1 MNLFLNPKVIALAV
15 LASLAPFAI
24 DTYLPGFH
32 IIATDLSSTPAYV
45 QQSLTFY
52 LIPYTIMTLFHGA
65 ISDSIGRI
73 MTIKWGLALFFFASI
88 GCAVATSVEQLWFFR
103 ALQGIGGGAGNVVA
117 RAMVRDLYEGA
128 QAQRVMATIQIIFGI
143 APAVAP
149 IFGGFLLD
157 YGWQSIFVF
166 LALYAGIAIYFSS
179 RVLPETMLLKD
190 RLPFDLKSIASRY
203 RTIFKNKEFLFLI
216 LSLSANFSAFF
227 LYVLASPIFLIDLL
241 GFTEKQFAYLFVPT
255 VCGMIIGSFIAKK
268 TAGVINP
275 SRVTRFG
282 YFWMLLIVLSNLI
295 YCYFF
300 DNNPIFNI
308 GFIALYNI
316 GMAAI
321 MPIISI
327 AALDCFPKAR
337 GTAAS
342 AQAFMQMFF
351 SSAVAGVIV
360 PICWFST
367 FGLSLGLFF
376 ILIFGLFCIT
386 RTKLWLIEVS
396 PKNV

>member
-1 MNLFLNPKVIALAV
+1 MSLFLNPKVIALAV

-157 YGWQSIFVF
+157 YGWQSIFIF
-166 LALYAGIAIYFSS
+166 LALYAAIAIYFSS

-190 RLPFDLKSIASRY
+190 RLPFDLKSIATRY
-203 RTIFKNKEFLFLI
+203 RTIFKDKEFLLLI

-227 LYVLASPIFLIDLL
+227 LYVLASPVFLIDLL
-241 GFTEKQFAYLFVPT
+241 GFSEKQFAYLFVPT
-255 VCGMIIGSFIAKK
+255 VFGMIIGSFIAKK

-275 SRVTRFG
+275 SRVIRFG
-282 YFWMLLIVLSNLI
+282 YFWMLLIALSNLI

-342 AQAFMQMFF
+342 GQAFMQMFF

-367 FGLSLGLFF
+367 FGLSLGLFL

-386 RTKLWLIEVS
+386 RTKLWAYRGKL
-396 PKNV
+396 

>member
-32 IIATDLSSTPAYV
+32 IIATDLSSTPAYI

-88 GCAVATSVEQLWFFR
+88 GCALATSVEQLWFFR

-157 YGWQSIFVF
+157 YGWQSIFIF
-166 LALYAGIAIYFSS
+166 LALYAATAIFFSS

-203 RTIFKNKEFLFLI
+203 RRIFKDKEFLFLI

-255 VCGMIIGSFIAKK
+255 VCGMIMGSLIAKK

-275 SRVTRFG
+275 SRVIRFG
-282 YFWMLLIVLSNLI
+282 YFWMLLMALSNLI

-342 AQAFMQMFF
+342 GQAFMQMFF

-360 PICWFST
+360 PICWYST
-367 FGLSLGLFF
+367 FGLSLGLFL

-386 RTKLWLIEVS
+386 RTSLWAYLS
-396 PKNV
+396 KP

>member
-1 MNLFLNPKVIALAV
+1 MNLFINPKVIALAV

-32 IIATDLSSTPAYV
+32 VIATDLSSTPAYV

-88 GCAVATSVEQLWFFR
+88 GCALATSVEQLWFFR

-157 YGWQSIFVF
+157 YGWQSIFIF
-166 LALYAGIAIYFSS
+166 LALYAAIAIYFSS
-179 RVLPETMLLKD
+179 RVLPETMLLKN
-190 RLPFDLKSIASRY
+190 RLPFDLKSIATRY
-203 RTIFKNKEFLFLI
+203 CAIFKNKEFLLLI

-282 YFWMLLIVLSNLI
+282 YFGMFLIALSNLI

-342 AQAFMQMFF
+342 GQAFMQMFF

-367 FGLSLGLFF
+367 FGLSLGLFI

-386 RTKLWLIEVS
+386 RTKLWAYKSKL
-396 PKNV
+396 

>member
-32 IIATDLSSTPAYV
+32 IIATDLSSTPAYI

-88 GCAVATSVEQLWFFR
+88 GCALATSVEQLWFFR

-157 YGWQSIFVF
+157 YGWQSIFIF
-166 LALYAGIAIYFSS
+166 LALYAAIAIYYSS
-179 RVLPETMLLKD
+179 SVLPETMLFKD
-190 RLPFDLKSIASRY
+190 RLPFDLKSIATRY
-203 RTIFKNKEFLFLI
+203 RTIFKNKEFLLLI

-255 VCGMIIGSFIAKK
+255 VCGMIMGSLIAKK

-275 SRVTRFG
+275 SRVIRFG
-282 YFWMLLIVLSNLI
+282 YFWMLLMALSNLI
-295 YCYFF
+295 YCYFI

-342 AQAFMQMFF
+342 GQAFMQMFF

-367 FGLSLGLFF
+367 FGLSLGLFL

-386 RTKLWLIEVS
+386 RTKLWAY
-396 PKNV
+396 KNKL

>member
-32 IIATDLSSTPAYV
+32 IIATDLSSTPAYI

-88 GCAVATSVEQLWFFR
+88 GCALATSVEQLWFFR

-157 YGWQSIFVF
+157 YGWQSIFIF
-166 LALYAGIAIYFSS
+166 LALYAATAIFFSS

-190 RLPFDLKSIASRY
+190 RLPFDLKSIVSRY
-203 RTIFKNKEFLFLI
+203 RRIFKDKEFLFLI

-255 VCGMIIGSFIAKK
+255 VCGMIMGSLIAKK

-275 SRVTRFG
+275 LRVIRFG
-282 YFWMLLIVLSNLI
+282 YFWMLLMALSNLI

-342 AQAFMQMFF
+342 GQAFMQMFF

-360 PICWFST
+360 PICWYST
-367 FGLSLGLFF
+367 FGLSLGLFL

-386 RTKLWLIEVS
+386 RTSLWAYRS
-396 PKNV
+396 KP

>member
-1 MNLFLNPKVIALAV
+1 MNLFLNPKVIALAI

-32 IIATDLSSTPAYV
+32 IIASDLLSTPSYV

-52 LIPYTIMTLFHGA
+52 LIPYTVMTLFHGA

-73 MTIKWGLALFFFASI
+73 TTIKWGLALFFFASI
-88 GCAVATSVEQLWFFR
+88 GCALSTSIEELWFFR

-117 RAMVRDLYEGA
+117 RAMVRDLYQGA

-149 IFGGFLLD
+149 IVGGFLLD
-157 YGWQSIFVF
+157 YEWQSIFIF
-166 LALYAGIAIYFSS
+166 LALYAGIAIFLSS
-179 RVLPETMLLKD
+179 KILPETMPLKD
-190 RLPFDLKSIASRY
+190 RLPFDLKSISKRY
-203 RTIFKNKEFLFLI
+203 RTIFKDKEFIFLI
-216 LSLSANFSAFF
+216 LSISANFSAFF

-241 GFTEKQFAYLFVPT
+241 GFSEKQFAYLFVPT

-268 TAGVINP
+268 TAGVISP
-275 SRVTRFG
+275 SKVTRFG
-282 YFWMLLIVLSNLI
+282 YFWMALITISNVVF
-295 YCYFF
+295 CYFF
-300 DNNPIFNI
+300 DNNPIVNI

-342 AQAFMQMFF
+342 GQAFMQMLF
-351 SSAVAGVIV
+351 SSAVAGIIV

-376 ILIFGLFCIT
+376 ILMFGLVCIT
-386 RTKLWLIEVS
+386 RTKLWA
-396 PKNV
+396 

>member
-32 IIATDLSSTPAYV
+32 IIATDLSSTPAYI

-88 GCAVATSVEQLWFFR
+88 GCALATSVEQLWFFR

-157 YGWQSIFVF
+157 YGWQSIFIF
-166 LALYAGIAIYFSS
+166 LALYAATAIFFSS

-203 RTIFKNKEFLFLI
+203 RRIFKDKEFLFLI

-255 VCGMIIGSFIAKK
+255 VCGMIMGSLIAKK

-275 SRVTRFG
+275 SRVIRFG
-282 YFWMLLIVLSNLI
+282 YFWMLLIALSNLI

-342 AQAFMQMFF
+342 GQAFMQMFF

-367 FGLSLGLFF
+367 FGLSLGLFS
-376 ILIFGLFCIT
+376 IMIFGLFCIT
-386 RTKLWLIEVS
+386 RTSLWAYRSKL
-396 PKNV
+396 

>member
-32 IIATDLSSTPAYV
+32 IIATDLSSTPAYI

-88 GCAVATSVEQLWFFR
+88 GCALATSVEQLWFFR

-157 YGWQSIFVF
+157 YGWQSIFIF
-166 LALYAGIAIYFSS
+166 LALYAATAIFFSS

-203 RTIFKNKEFLFLI
+203 RRIFKDKEFLFLI

-255 VCGMIIGSFIAKK
+255 VCGMIMGSLIAKK

-275 SRVTRFG
+275 SRVIRFG
-282 YFWMLLIVLSNLI
+282 YFWMLLMALSNLI
-295 YCYFF
+295 YCYFI

-342 AQAFMQMFF
+342 GQAFMQMFF

-367 FGLSLGLFF
+367 FGLSLGLFL

-386 RTKLWLIEVS
+386 RTSLWSYRSKL
-396 PKNV
+396 

>member
-1 MNLFLNPKVIALAV
+1 MTSPKTIFGSVALVIALGSLEKSIVTTPLPMIGQELHAGELLTWVVTAYLLASTAV
-15 LASLAPFAI
+15 LPL
-24 DTYLPGFH
+24 YGK
-32 IIATDLSSTPAYV
+32 LSDIFGRVRMLNIS
-45 QQSLTFY
+45 
-52 LIPYTIMTLFHGA
+52 ITLFVIGA
-65 ISDSIGRI
+65 IAC
-73 MTIKWGLALFFFASI
+73 GLSQDINTLIASR
-88 GCAVATSVEQLWFFR
+88 V
-103 ALQGIGGGAGNVVA
+103 LQGIGGGAGNVVA

-157 YGWQSIFVF
+157 YGWQSIFIF
-166 LALYAGIAIYFSS
+166 LALYAAIAIYYSS
-179 RVLPETMLLKD
+179 SVLPETMLSKD
-190 RLPFDLKSIASRY
+190 RLPFDLKSIATRY
-203 RTIFKNKEFLFLI
+203 RTIFKNKEFLLLI

-268 TAGVINP
+268 TAGAINP

-282 YFWMLLIVLSNLI
+282 YFWMLLIALSNLI

-342 AQAFMQMFF
+342 GQAFMQMFF

-367 FGLSLGLFF
+367 FGLSLGLFL

-386 RTKLWLIEVS
+386 RTSLWAFRSKL
-396 PKNV
+396 

>member
-1 MNLFLNPKVIALAV
+1 MSLFLNPKVIVLAV

-73 MTIKWGLALFFFASI
+73 TTIKWGLALFFFASI
-88 GCAVATSVEQLWFFR
+88 GCVFSTSIEELWFFR

-117 RAMVRDLYEGA
+117 RAMVRDLYKGA

-157 YGWQSIFVF
+157 YGWQSIFAF
-166 LALYAGIAIYFSS
+166 LAFYAGIAIYFSS
-179 RVLPETMLLKD
+179 RILPETMPVKL
-190 RLPFDLKSIASRY
+190 RLPFNLKSISTRY
-203 RTIFKNKEFLFLI
+203 RSIFKDKEFVLLI
-216 LSLSANFSAFF
+216 LALSANFSAFF

-241 GFTEKQFAYLFVPT
+241 GFSEKQFAYLFIPT
-255 VCGMIIGSFIAKK
+255 VCGMVVGSFIAKQ
-268 TAGVINP
+268 TAGAISP
-275 SRVTRFG
+275 SKLTKYG
-282 YFWMLLIVLSNLI
+282 YFWMFLIALSNVI
-295 YCYFF
+295 FCYFF
-300 DNNPIFNI
+300 ENDAMINI
-308 GFIALYNI
+308 GFIALSNV
-316 GMAAI
+316 GMASI

-327 AALDCFPKAR
+327 AALDCFPKTR

-342 AQAFMQMFF
+342 GQAFMQMFF
-351 SSAVAGVIV
+351 SSVVAGVIV

-376 ILIFGLFCIT
+376 ILILGLFFIT
-386 RTKLWLIEVS
+386 RTKLWVS
-396 PKNV
+396 

>member
-1 MNLFLNPKVIALAV
+1 VNLFLNPKVIALAV

-157 YGWQSIFVF
+157 YGWQSIFIF
-166 LALYAGIAIYFSS
+166 LALYAGIAIYLSS
-179 RVLPETMLLKD
+179 KVLPETMLLKD
-190 RLPFDLKSIASRY
+190 RLPFDLKSIATRY
-203 RTIFKNKEFLFLI
+203 RTIFKDKEFLLLI

-227 LYVLASPIFLIDLL
+227 LYVLASPVFLIDLL

-255 VCGMIIGSFIAKK
+255 VFGMIIGSFIAKK
-268 TAGVINP
+268 TAGLINP

-282 YFWMLLIVLSNLI
+282 YFWMFLIALSNLI

-342 AQAFMQMFF
+342 GQAFMQMFF

-367 FGLSLGLFF
+367 FGLSSGLFL

-386 RTKLWLIEVS
+386 RTKLWAYRNKL
-396 PKNV
+396 

>member
-88 GCAVATSVEQLWFFR
+88 GCALATSVEQLWFFR

-157 YGWQSIFVF
+157 YGWQSIFIF
-166 LALYAGIAIYFSS
+166 LALYAATAIFFSS

-190 RLPFDLKSIASRY
+190 RLPFDFKSIASRY
-203 RTIFKNKEFLFLI
+203 RRIFKDKEFLFLI

-255 VCGMIIGSFIAKK
+255 VCGMIMGSLIAKK

-275 SRVTRFG
+275 SRVIRFG
-282 YFWMLLIVLSNLI
+282 YFWMLLMALSNLI
-295 YCYFF
+295 YCYFI

-342 AQAFMQMFF
+342 GQAFMQMFF

-367 FGLSLGLFF
+367 FGLSLGLFS
-376 ILIFGLFCIT
+376 ILIFGLFFIT
-386 RTKLWLIEVS
+386 RTSLWAYRS
-396 PKNV
+396 KS

>member
-1 MNLFLNPKVIALAV
+1 MNLFLNPKVITLAV

-32 IIATDLSSTPAYV
+32 IIASDLLSTPSYV

-52 LIPYTIMTLFHGA
+52 LIPYTVMTLFHGA

-73 MTIKWGLALFFFASI
+73 TTIKWGLALFFFASI
-88 GCAVATSVEQLWFFR
+88 GCALSTSVEELWFFR

-149 IFGGFLLD
+149 IVGGFLLD
-157 YGWQSIFVF
+157 YEWQSIFIF
-166 LALYAGIAIYFSS
+166 LALYAGIAIFLSS
-179 RVLPETMLLKD
+179 KILPETMPLKD
-190 RLPFDLKSIASRY
+190 RLPFDLKSISKRY
-203 RTIFKNKEFLFLI
+203 RTIFKDKEFIFLI
-216 LSLSANFSAFF
+216 LSISANFSAFF

-241 GFTEKQFAYLFVPT
+241 GFSEKQFAYLFVPT

-268 TAGVINP
+268 TAGVISP
-275 SRVTRFG
+275 SKVTKFG
-282 YFWMLLIVLSNLI
+282 YFWMALITISNVVF
-295 YCYFF
+295 CYFF
-300 DNNPIFNI
+300 DNNPIVNI

-342 AQAFMQMFF
+342 GQAFMQMLF

-376 ILIFGLFCIT
+376 ILMFGLVCIT
-386 RTKLWLIEVS
+386 RTKLWA
-396 PKNV
+396 

>member
-32 IIATDLSSTPAYV
+32 IIATDLSSTPAYI

-88 GCAVATSVEQLWFFR
+88 GCALATSVEQLWFFR

-157 YGWQSIFVF
+157 YGWQSIFIF
-166 LALYAGIAIYFSS
+166 LALYAATAIFFSL

-203 RTIFKNKEFLFLI
+203 RRIFKDKEFLFLI

-255 VCGMIIGSFIAKK
+255 VCGMIMGSLIAKK

-275 SRVTRFG
+275 SRVIRFG
-282 YFWMLLIVLSNLI
+282 YFWMLLMALSNLI
-295 YCYFF
+295 YCYFI

-342 AQAFMQMFF
+342 GQAFMQMFF

-360 PICWFST
+360 PICWYST
-367 FGLSLGLFF
+367 FGLSLGLFL

-386 RTKLWLIEVS
+386 RTKLWAY
-396 PKNV
+396 KNKL

>member
-1 MNLFLNPKVIALAV
+1 MNLFLNPKVIVLAI

-32 IIATDLSSTPAYV
+32 IIASDLLSTPSYV

-52 LIPYTIMTLFHGA
+52 LIPYTVMTLFHGA

-73 MTIKWGLALFFFASI
+73 TTIKWGLALFFFASI
-88 GCAVATSVEQLWFFR
+88 GCALSTSIEELWFFR

-149 IFGGFLLD
+149 IVGGFLLD
-157 YGWQSIFVF
+157 YEWQSIFIF
-166 LALYAGIAIYFSS
+166 LALYAGIAIFLSS
-179 RVLPETMLLKD
+179 KILPETMPLKD
-190 RLPFDLKSIASRY
+190 RLPFDLKSISKRY
-203 RTIFKNKEFLFLI
+203 RTIFKDKEFIFLI
-216 LSLSANFSAFF
+216 LSISANFSAFF

-241 GFTEKQFAYLFVPT
+241 GFSEKQFAYLFVPT

-268 TAGVINP
+268 TAGVISP
-275 SRVTRFG
+275 SKVTRFG
-282 YFWMLLIVLSNLI
+282 YFWMALITISNVVF
-295 YCYFF
+295 CYFF
-300 DNNPIFNI
+300 DNNPIVNI

-342 AQAFMQMFF
+342 GQAFMQMLF

-376 ILIFGLFCIT
+376 ILMFGLVCIT
-386 RTKLWLIEVS
+386 RTKLWA
-396 PKNV
+396 

>member
-88 GCAVATSVEQLWFFR
+88 GCALATSVEQLWFFR

-157 YGWQSIFVF
+157 YGWQSIFIF
-166 LALYAGIAIYFSS
+166 LALYAATAIFFSS

-190 RLPFDLKSIASRY
+190 RLPFDFKSIASRY
-203 RTIFKNKEFLFLI
+203 RRIFKDKEFLFLI

-255 VCGMIIGSFIAKK
+255 VCGMIMGSLIAKK

-275 SRVTRFG
+275 SRVIRFG
-282 YFWMLLIVLSNLI
+282 YFWMLLMALSNLI
-295 YCYFF
+295 YCYFI

-342 AQAFMQMFF
+342 GQAFMQMFF

-367 FGLSLGLFF
+367 FGLSLGLFL

-386 RTKLWLIEVS
+386 RTSLWAYRSKL
-396 PKNV
+396 

>member
-1 MNLFLNPKVIALAV
+1 MNLFINPKVIALAV

-32 IIATDLSSTPAYV
+32 VIATDLSSTPAYV

-157 YGWQSIFVF
+157 YGWQSIFIF
-166 LALYAGIAIYFSS
+166 LALYAAIAIYFSS
-179 RVLPETMLLKD
+179 RVLPETMLLKN
-190 RLPFDLKSIASRY
+190 RLPFDLKSIATRY
-203 RTIFKNKEFLFLI
+203 CTIFKNKEFLLLI

-282 YFWMLLIVLSNLI
+282 YFGMFLIALSNLI

-342 AQAFMQMFF
+342 GQAFMQMFF

-386 RTKLWLIEVS
+386 RTKLWAYKSKL
-396 PKNV
+396 

>member
-157 YGWQSIFVF
+157 YGWQSIFIF
-166 LALYAGIAIYFSS
+166 LALYAAIAIYFSS

-203 RTIFKNKEFLFLI
+203 RRIFKDKEFLFLI

-300 DNNPIFNI
+300 ENNPIFNI

-342 AQAFMQMFF
+342 GQAFMQMFF
-351 SSAVAGVIV
+351 SSVVAGVIV

-367 FGLSLGLFF
+367 FGLSSGLFF
-376 ILIFGLFCIT
+376 ILVFGLFCIT
-386 RTKLWLIEVS
+386 RTKLWAYRS
-396 PKNV
+396 KP

>member
-88 GCAVATSVEQLWFFR
+88 GCALATSVEQLWFFR

-157 YGWQSIFVF
+157 YGWQSIFIF
-166 LALYAGIAIYFSS
+166 LALYAATAILFSS
-179 RVLPETMLLKD
+179 RVLPETMLSKD
-190 RLPFDLKSIASRY
+190 RLPFDLKSIVSRY
-203 RTIFKNKEFLFLI
+203 RRIFKDKEFLFLI

-295 YCYFF
+295 FCYFF
-300 DNNPIFNI
+300 DNNPILNI

-342 AQAFMQMFF
+342 GQAFMQMFF

-386 RTKLWLIEVS
+386 RTKLWAH
-396 PKNV
+396 

>member
-32 IIATDLSSTPAYV
+32 IIATDLSSTPAYI

-88 GCAVATSVEQLWFFR
+88 GCALATSVEQLWFFR

-157 YGWQSIFVF
+157 YGWQSIFIF
-166 LALYAGIAIYFSS
+166 LALYAATAIFFSS

-203 RTIFKNKEFLFLI
+203 RRIFKDKEFLFLI

-255 VCGMIIGSFIAKK
+255 VCGMIMGSLIAKK

-275 SRVTRFG
+275 SRVIRFG
-282 YFWMLLIVLSNLI
+282 YFWMLLMALSNLI

-342 AQAFMQMFF
+342 GQAFMQMFF

-367 FGLSLGLFF
+367 FGLSLGLFL

-386 RTKLWLIEVS
+386 RTSLWAYRSKL
-396 PKNV
+396 

>member
-1 MNLFLNPKVIALAV
+1 MNLFLNPKVITLAV

-32 IIATDLSSTPAYV
+32 IIASDLLSTPSYV

-52 LIPYTIMTLFHGA
+52 LIPYTVMTLFHGA

-73 MTIKWGLALFFFASI
+73 TTIKWGLALFFFASI
-88 GCAVATSVEQLWFFR
+88 GCALSTSVEELWFFR

-149 IFGGFLLD
+149 IVGGFLLD
-157 YGWQSIFVF
+157 YEWQSIFIF
-166 LALYAGIAIYFSS
+166 LALYAGIAIFLSS
-179 RVLPETMLLKD
+179 KILPETVPLKD
-190 RLPFDLKSIASRY
+190 RLPFDLKSISKRY
-203 RTIFKNKEFLFLI
+203 RTIFKDKEFIFLI
-216 LSLSANFSAFF
+216 LSISANFSAFF

-241 GFTEKQFAYLFVPT
+241 GFSEKQFAYLFVPT

-268 TAGVINP
+268 TAGVISP
-275 SRVTRFG
+275 SKVTRFG
-282 YFWMLLIVLSNLI
+282 YFWMALITISNVVF
-295 YCYFF
+295 CYFF
-300 DNNPIFNI
+300 DNNPIVNI

-342 AQAFMQMFF
+342 GQAFMQMLF

-376 ILIFGLFCIT
+376 ILMFGLVCIT
-386 RTKLWLIEVS
+386 RTKLWA
-396 PKNV
+396 